1 MSDACT
7 LERNDFR
14 LTYLARALGNDNFCN
29 KGNPLLIFS
38 SIPTIKYI
46 HEITAFFVYIFVI
59 ISGYATKNMD
69 VS

>member
-14 LTYLARALGNDNFCN
+14 LTYLARALGNDNYCN

-38 SIPTIKYI
+38 TFLQY
-46 HEITAFFVYIFVI
+46 
-59 ISGYATKNMD
+59 
-69 VS
+69 